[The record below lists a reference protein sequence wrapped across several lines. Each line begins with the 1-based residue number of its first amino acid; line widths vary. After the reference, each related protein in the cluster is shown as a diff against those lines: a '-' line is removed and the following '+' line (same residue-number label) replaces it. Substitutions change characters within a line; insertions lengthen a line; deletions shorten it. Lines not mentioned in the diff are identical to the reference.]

1 MFYGWMDGWMVGLAD
16 GGVGS
21 WLRVRCWVR
30 RRWVVLGGR
39 VRGDEEGGDGDVGM

>member
-1 MFYGWMDGWMVGLAD
+1 MVGVAD

-39 VRGDEEGGDGDVGM
+39 VRGDEEGGDGDVRGWGM